1 MQDNGYNTMRNTP
14 ATPQDDGLNDEANM
28 TIALELADEAAE
40 AGEIPVGAVIVDD
53 TGTIIAA
60 ARNECEETTDA
71 TAHAEILAI
80 RRASELLGSWRLT
93 DCTLYVTLEP
103 CPMCAGAIVNSRL
116 KRLVYGAADSHMGA
130 VESILNIPG
139 HPALGAKLQVRA
151 GVLEEQCRQQMKSF
165 FANRRGAVADTNL
178 D

>member
-1 MQDNGYNTMRNTP
+1 MQDNGYNTMRNT
-14 ATPQDDGLNDEANM
+14 TVSLQDDGLNDETNM
-28 TIALELADEAAE
+28 SIALELAEEAAE

-53 TGTIIAA
+53 TGTIVAA
-60 ARNECEETTDA
+60 ARNECEAIPDA

-151 GVLEEQCRQQMKSF
+151 GVMEQECRELLQRF
-165 FANRRGAVADTNL
+165 FANRR
-178 D
+178 

>member
-1 MQDNGYNTMRNTP
+1 MEDNRYITRRNVP
-14 ATPQDDGLNDEANM
+14 ASDQADGLKDKLNM
-28 TIALELADEAAE
+28 TVALELAGEAAE

-53 TGTIIAA
+53 SGAIVAA
-60 ARNECEETTDA
+60 ARNECEGTPDA

-93 DCTLYVTLEP
+93 DCTIYVTLEP

-116 KRLVYGAADSHMGA
+116 KRLVYGAPDSHMGA

-139 HPALGAKLQVRA
+139 HPALGATLQVRA
-151 GVLEEQCRQQMKSF
+151 GVLEEECREKLREF
-165 FANRRGAVADTNL
+165 FVNRRKSGDR
-178 D
+178 

>member
-14 ATPQDDGLNDEANM
+14 VSLQDDGLNDETNM
-28 TIALELADEAAE
+28 SIALELAEEAAE

-53 TGTIIAA
+53 TGTIVAA
-60 ARNECEETTDA
+60 ARNECEAIPDA

-139 HPALGAKLQVRA
+139 HPSLGSGLQVRA
-151 GVLEEQCRQQMKSF
+151 GVMEQECRELLQRF
-165 FANRRGAVADTNL
+165 FANRRGTVERE
-178 D
+178 

>member
-1 MQDNGYNTMRNTP
+1 MQDNSYNTIRTTP
-14 ATPQDDGLNDEANM
+14 VSRQDDGLNDEVNM
-28 TIALELADEAAE
+28 SIALELADEAAE
-40 AGEIPVGAVIVDD
+40 AGEIPVGAVIVDGN
-53 TGTIIAA
+53 GTIIAA
-60 ARNECEETTDA
+60 ARNECEAIPDA

-80 RRASELLGSWRLT
+80 RCASELLDSWRLT

-139 HPALGAKLQVRA
+139 HPSLGYGLQVRA
-151 GVLEEQCRQQMKSF
+151 GVREQQCRELLQNF
-165 FANRRGAVADTNL
+165 FAKRRGIVEGD
-178 D
+178 

>member
-14 ATPQDDGLNDEANM
+14 VSLQDDGLNDETNM
-28 TIALELADEAAE
+28 SIALELAEEAAE

-53 TGTIIAA
+53 TGTIVAA
-60 ARNECEETTDA
+60 ARNECETLPDA

-93 DCTLYVTLEP
+93 DCTIYVTLEP

-139 HPALGAKLQVRA
+139 HPSLGSGLQVRA
-151 GVLEEQCRQQMKSF
+151 GVMEQECRELLQRF
-165 FANRRGAVADTNL
+165 FANRR
-178 D
+178 

>member
-1 MQDNGYNTMRNTP
+1 MEDSRYTTRRDHPVSEQ
-14 ATPQDDGLNDEANM
+14 AAGLNDKKNM
-28 TIALELADEAAE
+28 SIALELAGEAAE

-53 TGTIIAA
+53 SGSLVAA
-60 ARNECEETTDA
+60 ARNECEGTPDA

-80 RRASELLGSWRLT
+80 RRASRRLARWRLA
-93 DCTLYVTLEP
+93 DCTIYVTLEP

-116 KRLVYGAADSHMGA
+116 KRLVYGAPDSHMGA

-151 GVLEEQCRQQMKSF
+151 GVLEEECSGKLKDF
-165 FANRRGAVADTNL
+165 FASRRDT
-178 D
+178 DGKGS

>member
-14 ATPQDDGLNDEANM
+14 VSLQDDGLNDETNM
-28 TIALELADEAAE
+28 SIALELAEEAAE

-53 TGTIIAA
+53 TGTIVAA
-60 ARNECEETTDA
+60 ARNECEAIPDA

-139 HPALGAKLQVRA
+139 HPSLGSGLQVRA
-151 GVLEEQCRQQMKSF
+151 GVMEQECRELLQRF
-165 FANRRGAVADTNL
+165 FANRR
-178 D
+178 